1 MWHQIFTL
9 GESPIAKI
17 LRALLIYA
25 FLVVALR
32 VAGKRDLAQL
42 NSFDFVVLLAVANA
56 VQNGLIG
63 NDNSVTGAVLGAT
76 VLFLVNGVLA
86 YLLYRS
92 GWLQRTL
99 EGTPTVLVRAGVV
112 DRHAMQRERITEAEL
127 LTKVQEAGTAGFR
140 DVESAA
146 LEPNGT
152 IVVVPH
158 QPDPAEQRYTDLTR
172 RIDELTALVR
182 AQRPR

>member
-63 NDNSVTGAVLGAT
+63 NDNSVTGALLGAT
-76 VLFLVNGVLA
+76 VLEP
-86 YLLYRS
+86 S
-92 GWLQRTL
+92 G
-99 EGTPTVLVRAGVV
+99 
-112 DRHAMQRERITEAEL
+112 
-127 LTKVQEAGTAGFR
+127 K
-140 DVESAA
+140 
-146 LEPNGT
+146 
-152 IVVVPH
+152 VVVIPK
-158 QPDPAEQRYTDLTR
+158 QPYVGTRQYQDLVR
-172 RIDELTALVR
+172 RIDELTTLVR
-182 AQRPR
+182 AGSR